1 VSQAP
6 NNKSPDAK
14 LIAAQSR
21 LQRLTA
27 LAQKELEAGALNA
40 ISVTIAAHLSRQ
52 LGAPPLS
59 FCEDLTAEVE
69 SERLDD
75 WTVRYRKAVWHQA

>member
-1 VSQAP
+1 MSQRS
-6 NNKSPDAK
+6 NSNEGDAK
-14 LIAAQSR
+14 LTAAQSR
-21 LQRLTA
+21 LERLTA

-40 ISVTIAAHLSRQ
+40 ISVTIAAHLSRK

-75 WTVRYRKAVWHQA
+75 WTVRYRKAIWHQA